1 MEYWDIYDE
10 KKERTGRTMARN
22 DWHMKPGDYHLTVL
36 ALIINETGRILLTQ
50 RQLDKQWAPGKWE
63 IPGGGVKA
71 GETSLEAVLRETREE
86 TGLVPDK
93 AAVRLIHTYRNDS
106 PKEQNNYFVDIYEVR
121 LPFTESAVTVQKRRS
136 RGLPF
141 LTLKRSGPLAKE
153 GKSSIMPILRIYF
166 RRRPQPCL
174 KMSFYCFFPASFRQ
188 CLYRG
193 SHLAALFAGLL
204 IFSGYARYQGFSLK
218 EIVGMWAAGVKTIRN
233 ILMTFVIIGF
243 LTGLWRAGGT
253 IPTIVYYA
261 SGVIDPALIVLLTFV
276 LNCLLSF

>member
-86 TGLVPDK
+86 TGLCRIKRRSV
-93 AAVRLIHTYRNDS
+93 LSIHIAMIPQKNRTTTLSTFMKCAFPLRNRRS
-106 PKEQNNYFVDIYEVR
+106 RSK
-121 LPFTESAVTVQKRRS
+121 KRRS

-141 LTLKRSGPLAKE
+141 LTLKRSGSLAKE

-174 KMSFYCFFPASFRQ
+174 KMSFYCFFPCF
-188 CLYRG
+188 
-193 SHLAALFAGLL
+193 F
-204 IFSGYARYQGFSLK
+204 
-218 EIVGMWAAGVKTIRN
+218 
-233 ILMTFVIIGF
+233 
-243 LTGLWRAGGT
+243 
-253 IPTIVYYA
+253 
-261 SGVIDPALIVLLTFV
+261 
-276 LNCLLSF
+276 

>member
-93 AAVRLIHTYRNDS
+93 AAVRLIHTYRYDS
-106 PKEQNNYFVDIYEVR
+106 PTEQNNYFVDIYEVR
-121 LPFTESAVTVQKRRS
+121 LPFTESAVTVQKEEVKGFALLDPQAVRALGE
-136 RGLPF
+136 RG
-141 LTLKRSGPLAKE
+141 E
-153 GKSSIMPILRIYF
+153 ILHYAHF
-166 RRRPQPCL
+166 
-174 KMSFYCFFPASFRQ
+174 AD
-188 CLYRG
+188 
-193 SHLAALFAGLL
+193 LF
-204 IFSGYARYQGFSLK
+204 
-218 EIVGMWAAGVKTIRN
+218 
-233 ILMTFVIIGF
+233 
-243 LTGLWRAGGT
+243 
-253 IPTIVYYA
+253 
-261 SGVIDPALIVLLTFV
+261 
-276 LNCLLSF
+276 

>member
-141 LTLKRSGPLAKE
+141 LTLKRSGSLAKE

-204 IFSGYARYQGFSLK
+204 IFSGYARYQGF
-218 EIVGMWAAGVKTIRN
+218 
-233 ILMTFVIIGF
+233 
-243 LTGLWRAGGT
+243 
-253 IPTIVYYA
+253 P
-261 SGVIDPALIVLLTFV
+261 
-276 LNCLLSF
+276 

>member
-63 IPGGGVKA
+63 IP
-71 GETSLEAVLRETREE
+71 
-86 TGLVPDK
+86 
-93 AAVRLIHTYRNDS
+93 AAVSRQAKRLLKRSFGKRGKKRALCRIKRRSVLSIHIAMIPQKNRTTTLSTFMKCAFPLRNRRS
-106 PKEQNNYFVDIYEVR
+106 RSK
-121 LPFTESAVTVQKRRS
+121 KRRS

-141 LTLKRSGPLAKE
+141 LTLKRSGSLAKE

-193 SHLAALFAGLL
+193 SH
-204 IFSGYARYQGFSLK
+204 FSRSFC
-218 EIVGMWAAGVKTIRN
+218 
-233 ILMTFVIIGF
+233 
-243 LTGLWRAGGT
+243 RA
-253 IPTIVYYA
+253 P
-261 SGVIDPALIVLLTFV
+261 DL
-276 LNCLLSF
+276 